1 MKSEFAF
8 RNSHFAIRSNDS
20 EFFSCMVKLIRTY
33 IFSMRLRNWTVIF
46 STLVLTA
53 CGSGISEKG
62 PQELSLI
69 INNDSISSTLKA
81 TNSDQLN
88 IEIKNTTDKAQVVR
102 MQGLKI
108 NFVSQPISPQT
119 NQTFHFQIDKNK
131 GAINITTTDTENQ
144 SQNTTVTIN

>member
-1 MKSEFAF
+1 
-8 RNSHFAIRSNDS
+8 
-20 EFFSCMVKLIRTY
+20 MVKLIRTY

-69 INNDSISSTLKA
+69 ITNNSISSTLKA

-88 IEIKNTTDKAQVVR
+88 VEVKNTTDKAQMVR

-119 NQTFHFQIDKNK
+119 HQIFHFQIDKNK